1 MPVAKYRKTWRKP
14 STADAGSTG
23 MTPDGGRMPDSR
35 ESGAVCMMGRLIPLI
50 AFLAS
55 ALLGL
60 WPLAA
65 LAQDIN
71 PDRPDLTT
79 SAELVPAGALQLE
92 TGLEYERERVGG
104 GPTRQ
109 QLTTQ
114 AVLRAGL
121 LARLEVSL
129 EGEPFVWQRAGDDE
143 RGSGDYTLALKYRL
157 YAPPEGGDTP
167 SVALALRPFVKLP
180 VARAPIGS
188 ERPDAGALLLVS
200 LGLPWGLGLDL
211 NAGAA
216 AIGQTRPDGFIP
228 QGVASAS
235 LSWAATERLATIAD
249 FFFATKEEHDGRASL
264 RATLA
269 VVYKL
274 TPRLALDA
282 GMRTTLAGPGPD
294 WSAFVGL
301 SARFGR

>member
-1 MPVAKYRKTWRKP
+1 
-14 STADAGSTG
+14 
-23 MTPDGGRMPDSR
+23 MTPDGGRMPEAR
-35 ESGAVCMMGRLIPLI
+35 ARAAACMMGRLSPLV
-50 AFLAS
+50 AFVAS
-55 ALLGL
+55 ALLVL

-79 SAELVPAGALQLE
+79 SADLVPAGALQIE
-92 TGLEYERERVGG
+92 TGLEYERERSGG
-104 GPTRQ
+104 APTRQ
-109 QLTTQ
+109 QLTVQ

-121 LARLEVSL
+121 AALLEVSL

-157 YAPPEGGDTP
+157 YTPPEDSGAP
-167 SVALALRPFVKLP
+167 ALALRPFVKLP

-188 ERPDAGALLLVS
+188 ERPDAGALLLMS
-200 LGLPWGLGLDL
+200 LGLPWGLGLDV

-216 AIGQTRPDGFIP
+216 AIGQTRPEGFLA

-235 LSWAATERLATIAD
+235 LSWAATERLATLAD
-249 FFFATKEEHDGRASL
+249 FFFATKEERDGRASL
-264 RATLA
+264 RATAA

>member
-1 MPVAKYRKTWRKP
+1 MPVAKYGEMWLKSAAP
-14 STADAGSTG
+14 DAGSTG
-23 MTPDGGRMPDSR
+23 MTPDDGRMPDTR
-35 ESGAVCMMGRLIPLI
+35 GPGVMCMMGRLSHLI
-50 AFLAS
+50 VFVAS

-65 LAQDIN
+65 VAQDIN

-109 QLTTQ
+109 QLTVQ

-143 RGSGDYTLALKYRL
+143 RGTGDYTLALKYRL
-157 YAPPEGGDTP
+157 YAPPEDGGTP
-167 SVALALRPFVKLP
+167 TVALALRPFVKLP

-216 AIGQTRPDGFIP
+216 ALGQTRPEGFIP

-235 LSWAATERLATIAD
+235 FSWAATERLATIAD
-249 FFFATKEEHDGRASL
+249 FFFATKEERDGRASL

-274 TPRLALDA
+274 TSRLALDA

>member
-1 MPVAKYRKTWRKP
+1 MPVVKYLEMLRKS
-14 STADAGSTG
+14 STTDASSTG
-23 MTPDGGRMPDSR
+23 MSPDSGRMPDTR
-35 ESGAVCMMGRLIPLI
+35 GLAAVCMMGRLSPLI
-50 AFLAS
+50 AVVAC

-60 WPLAA
+60 WPVAA

-92 TGLEYERERVGG
+92 TGLEYERERIGG

-109 QLTTQ
+109 QLTVQ
-114 AVLRAGL
+114 AALRAGL
-121 LARLEVSL
+121 LAGLEVSL

-143 RGSGDYTLALKYRL
+143 HGSGDYTLALKYRL
-157 YAPPEGGDTP
+157 YAPPEDSGTP
-167 SVALALRPFVKLP
+167 TVALALRPFVKLP

-188 ERPDAGALLLVS
+188 ERPDAGALLLAS

-216 AIGQTRPDGFIP
+216 AIGQTRPEGFIP

-235 LSWAATERLATIAD
+235 FSWAATERFATIAD
-249 FFFATKEEHDGRASL
+249 FFFATKEERDGRASL

-274 TPRLALDA
+274 TSRLALDA

>member
-1 MPVAKYRKTWRKP
+1 
-14 STADAGSTG
+14 
-23 MTPDGGRMPDSR
+23 
-35 ESGAVCMMGRLIPLI
+35 MMGRLSPLI
-50 AFLAS
+50 AFVAS
-55 ALLGL
+55 VLLGL

-79 SAELVPAGALQLE
+79 SAEVVPAGALQLE
-92 TGLEYERERVGG
+92 TGLEYERERSGG
-104 GPTRQ
+104 APTRQ
-109 QLTTQ
+109 QLTVQ

-121 LARLEVSL
+121 ATRLEVSL
-129 EGEPFVWQRAGDDE
+129 EGEPFIWQRADDDD

-157 YAPPEGGDTP
+157 YAPPEASGAP
-167 SVALALRPFVKLP
+167 ALALRPFVKLP

-188 ERPDAGALLLVS
+188 ERLDVGALLLMS
-200 LGLPWGLGLDL
+200 LGLPWGLGLDV

-216 AIGQTRPDGFIP
+216 AIGQTHPDGFIP
-228 QGVASAS
+228 QGVVSAS
-235 LSWAATERLATIAD
+235 FSWAATDRLTTIAD
-249 FFFATKEEHDGRASL
+249 FFFATKEERDGRENL
-264 RATLA
+264 LATVA
-269 VVYKL
+269 VVYKV
-274 TPRLALDA
+274 TPLLALDA

>member
-1 MPVAKYRKTWRKP
+1 
-14 STADAGSTG
+14 
-23 MTPDGGRMPDSR
+23 MPDTR
-35 ESGAVCMMGRLIPLI
+35 DPTVTCMMGRLSYPI
-50 AFLAS
+50 ALVAS

-92 TGLEYERERVGG
+92 TGLEYERERAGG
-104 GPTRQ
+104 SPGRQ
-109 QLTTQ
+109 QLSVQ

-143 RGSGDYTLALKYRL
+143 CGSGDYTLALKYRL
-157 YAPPEGGDTP
+157 YAPTEDGGTP
-167 SVALALRPFVKLP
+167 TVAVALRPFLKLP
-180 VARAPIGS
+180 VARTPIGS

-200 LGLPWGLGLDL
+200 LGLPSGLGLDL

-216 AIGQTRPDGFIP
+216 AIGQTHPDGFIP

-235 LSWAATERLATIAD
+235 LSWAATGRLSTIAEL
-249 FFFATKEEHDGRASL
+249 FFATKEERDGRASL

-269 VVYKL
+269 VLYKV

-282 GMRTTLAGPGPD
+282 GVRTTLAGSGPD

-301 SARFGR
+301 SVRFGR

>member
-1 MPVAKYRKTWRKP
+1 
-14 STADAGSTG
+14 
-23 MTPDGGRMPDSR
+23 
-35 ESGAVCMMGRLIPLI
+35 MG
-50 AFLAS
+50 

-79 SAELVPAGALQLE
+79 SAEPVPAGALQLE
-92 TGLEYERERVGG
+92 IGLEYERERSGG
-104 GPTRQ
+104 APTRR
-109 QLTTQ
+109 QLTVQ

-121 LARLEVSL
+121 ATRLEVSL
-129 EGEPFVWQRAGDDE
+129 EGEPFVWQGAADDD

-157 YAPPEGGDTP
+157 YAPPEDDGTP
-167 SVALALRPFVKLP
+167 TVAVALRSFVKLP

-200 LGLPWGLGLDL
+200 LGLPSGLGLDL

-216 AIGQTRPDGFIP
+216 AIGQTHLDGFIP

-235 LSWAATERLATIAD
+235 LSWTATGRLSTITEL
-249 FFFATKEEHDGRASL
+249 FFATKEERAGRASL

-269 VVYKL
+269 VIYKV
-274 TPRLALDA
+274 TARLALDA

>member
-1 MPVAKYRKTWRKP
+1 MY
-14 STADAGSTG
+14 D
-23 MTPDGGRMPDSR
+23 
-35 ESGAVCMMGRLIPLI
+35 GRLSPLI
-50 AFLAS
+50 ALVAS
-55 ALLGL
+55 VLLGL

-92 TGLEYERERVGG
+92 TGLEYERERSGG
-104 GPTRQ
+104 APTRRQ
-109 QLTTQ
+109 VTVQ

-121 LARLEVSL
+121 ATRLEVSL
-129 EGEPFVWQRAGDDE
+129 EGEPFVWQRAADDD

-157 YAPPEGGDTP
+157 YAPPEDSGAPT
-167 SVALALRPFVKLP
+167 LALRPFVKLP

-188 ERPDAGALLLVS
+188 ERPDAGALLLMS
-200 LGLPWGLGLDL
+200 LGLPWGLGLDV

-216 AIGQTRPDGFIP
+216 AIGQTRPDGFMA
-228 QGVASAS
+228 QGVASGS
-235 LSWAATERLATIAD
+235 LSWAATERLAAIAD
-249 FFFATKEEHDGRASL
+249 FFFATKEDRDGRASL
-264 RATLA
+264 VATAA

-274 TPRLALDA
+274 TPRLAFDA
-282 GMRTTLAGPGPD
+282 GMRTTLAGPGRD

>member
-1 MPVAKYRKTWRKP
+1 
-14 STADAGSTG
+14 
-23 MTPDGGRMPDSR
+23 
-35 ESGAVCMMGRLIPLI
+35 MMGRLGPLI
-50 AFLAS
+50 AFVAS

-79 SAELVPAGALQLE
+79 SAEVVPAGALQLE
-92 TGLEYERERVGG
+92 TGLEYERERSGG
-104 GPTRQ
+104 APTRQ
-109 QLTTQ
+109 QLIIQ

-121 LARLEVSL
+121 ATRLEVSL
-129 EGEPFVWQRAGDDE
+129 EGEPFVWRRAADDD

-157 YAPPEGGDTP
+157 YAPPEDSGAPT
-167 SVALALRPFVKLP
+167 LALRPFVKLP

-188 ERPDAGALLLVS
+188 ERPDVGALLLMS
-200 LGLPWGLGLDL
+200 LGLPWGLGLDA

-216 AIGQTRPDGFIP
+216 AIGQTRPNGFMA

-249 FFFATKEEHDGRASL
+249 FFFATKEDRDGRASL
-264 RATLA
+264 RATVA
-269 VVYKL
+269 VVYRL
-274 TPRLALDA
+274 TSRLALDA

>member
-1 MPVAKYRKTWRKP
+1 M
-14 STADAGSTG
+14 
-23 MTPDGGRMPDSR
+23 PDGRGP
-35 ESGAVCMMGRLIPLI
+35 GAVI
-50 AFLAS
+50 AFVAS

-129 EGEPFVWQRAGDDE
+129 EGEPFVWQRAGDDA

-211 NAGAA
+211 NAGVA
-216 AIGQTRPDGFIP
+216 AIGQTRPEGFIP
-228 QGVASAS
+228 QGAASAS
-235 LSWAATERLATIAD
+235 LSWRRPSASPRSRISSSPRRRSATAV
-249 FFFATKEEHDGRASL
+249 RACARRWRWSTSSR
-264 RATLA
+264 RAWPSTPGCA
-269 VVYKL
+269 
-274 TPRLALDA
+274 PRLPDPA
-282 GMRTTLAGPGPD
+282 RTGRPS
-294 WSAFVGL
+294 SA
-301 SARFGR
+301 

>member
-1 MPVAKYRKTWRKP
+1 
-14 STADAGSTG
+14 
-23 MTPDGGRMPDSR
+23 MPDAQAPAS
-35 ESGAVCMMGRLIPLI
+35 ACMMGRSSPLI
-50 AFLAS
+50 AFVAT

-79 SAELVPAGALQLE
+79 GAELVPAGALQLE
-92 TGLEYERERVGG
+92 TGLEYERERSAGA
-104 GPTRQ
+104 PTREQ
-109 QLTTQ
+109 VTVQ

-121 LARLEVSL
+121 ATRLEVSL
-129 EGEPFVWQRAGDDE
+129 EGEPFVWQRAADDD

-157 YAPPEGGDTP
+157 YAPPGDSGAP
-167 SVALALRPFVKLP
+167 ALALRPFVKLP

-188 ERPDAGALLLVS
+188 ERPDVGALFLMS
-200 LGLPWGLGLDL
+200 LGLPWGLGLDA
-211 NAGAA
+211 NAGVA
-216 AIGQTRPDGFIP
+216 AIGQTHPEGFLP

-235 LSWAATERLATIAD
+235 LSWAANARLATIAD
-249 FFFATKEEHDGRASL
+249 FFFATKEERDGRASL

-269 VVYKL
+269 VVYKV
-274 TPRLALDA
+274 TSRLALDA